1 MLFRPAP
8 ERPAL
13 HPTAAAGEVALAR
26 AAQAVAALA
35 TAALV
40 LTALVAHPI
49 PAGDAGEYLAMAE
62 SLWRHG
68 TPEMRP
74 EDVYGLAAAASG
86 MADINFAD
94 VRRGYFEDR
103 AGARL
108 SYHFWGYSAL
118 GVPVRAMLRLT
129 GARAVRALP
138 LANALL
144 FSAALWAVARARR
157 LCGAERLALTCLL
170 LFSPALW
177 LLLWPHPEVY
187 TFSMVTLALVG
198 LSARKLD
205 AALLAASAAAM
216 QNPPL
221 IVLAGAI
228 WVLIL
233 KDRVLAPAP
242 LAARVRALARATLLS
257 LPAVVPMAYF
267 YVHFGTPSVIARQG
281 GAALDVLSLRKAL
294 ELFFDLDL
302 GLLPYAPIAVLA
314 WAAGVA
320 MCLLRGAVALDLL
333 AAAALLPMALVCTAT
348 TNWNHGA
355 TGPSRYG
362 VWMVPLVYAALL
374 GWRSRLGGTETR
386 RPLAYVILLTAAV
399 ASQAAIVLGRGGP
412 LARPDYL
419 DHSAVARFALRHA
432 PALYNPSPE
441 IFVARTLHVDAP
453 AYLDLSRPV
462 VYRDGQICR
471 KAWARP
477 QDLDALATACGRTPR
492 PDRPVAAGWYYVSF

>member
-13 HPTAAAGEVALAR
+13 RPTAAAGEVALAR

-74 EDVYGLAAAASG
+74 GDVYGLAAVASG

-118 GVPVRAMLRLT
+118 GLPVRAVLRLT

-144 FSAALWAVARARR
+144 FSAALWAVAQARR
-157 LCGAERLALTCLL
+157 LCGTERLALTCLL

-198 LSARKLD
+198 LSARKLG
-205 AALLAASAAAM
+205 AALLATSAAAM

-228 WVLIL
+228 WILIL
-233 KDRVLAPAP
+233 KDRVLVPAS
-242 LAARVRALARATLLS
+242 LAVRVRALALAGLLS
-257 LPAVVPMAYF
+257 LPAVVPMVYF

-281 GAALDVLSLRKAL
+281 GATLDVLSLRKAL

-302 GLLPYAPIAVLA
+302 GLLPCVPIVILA

-320 MCLLRGAVALDLL
+320 VCLVRRTVALDFL
-333 AAAALLPMALVCTAT
+333 AAAVLLPMALMCSTT

-355 TGPSRYG
+355 TGPSRYA
-362 VWMVPLVYAALL
+362 VWMTPLLYGAFLA
-374 GWRSRLGGTETR
+374 WRTRLGGSDTAPPHAYR
-386 RPLAYVILLTAAV
+386 VLLAAAV
-399 ASQAAIVLGRGGP
+399 ATQAAITLGRGGP

-419 DHSAVARFALRHA
+419 DHSAAARFALRHA
-432 PALYNPSPE
+432 PTLYNPSPE
-441 IFVARTLHVDAP
+441 IFVARTLHLDAP
-453 AYLDLSRPV
+453 GYLDLTRPV
-462 VYRDGQICR
+462 LYRDGGTCR

-477 QDLDALATACGRTPR
+477 EDLDALAAACGRTPR
-492 PDRPVAAGWYYVSF
+492 RERSDAEGWSYVSF

>member
-1 MLFRPAP
+1 MRRDLRD
-8 ERPAL
+8 L
-13 HPTAAAGEVALAR
+13 HVRDVLAR
-26 AAQAVAALA
+26 AVPTGALDRAAAAVAALA

-49 PAGDAGEYLAMAE
+49 PAGDAGEYLLMTE

-74 EDVYGLAAAASG
+74 GDVYGLASAASG

-103 AGARL
+103 AGSRR

-118 GVPVRAMLRLT
+118 GVPVRAVLRLM
-129 GARAVRALP
+129 GARPVRALP

-144 FSAALWAVARARR
+144 LSVALWAVARART
-157 LCGAERLALTCLL
+157 LCGAERLALTCLF

-187 TFSMVTLALVG
+187 TFSMVTLSLAA
-198 LSARKLD
+198 LSARKLG

-216 QNPPL
+216 QNPPA

-228 WVLIL
+228 WVL
-233 KDRVLAPAP
+233 VLGDCVLGAAP
-242 LAARVRALARATLLS
+242 LAARVRALAWASLAS
-257 LPAVVPMAYF
+257 LPAFMPMVYF
-267 YVHFGTPSVIARQG
+267 WVHFGTPSVIARQG
-281 GAALDVLSLRKAL
+281 GAALDAVSLRKAL

-302 GLLPYAPIAVLA
+302 GLLPYAPIVVLA

-320 MCLLRGAVALDLL
+320 VCLLRGAAAFDLL
-333 AAAALLPMALVCTAT
+333 AAAVLLPMALACTAT

-362 VWMVPLVYAALL
+362 VWMVPFLHAALL
-374 GWRSRLGGTETR
+374 AWRSRLGGSPTM
-386 RPLAYVILLTAAV
+386 RPRAYVVLLAAAV

-441 IFVARTLHVDAP
+441 IFITRTLHADTP
-453 AYLDLSRPV
+453 TYLDLPRPV
-462 VYRDGQICR
+462 VYRDGQACR

-477 QDLDALATACGRTPR
+477 QDLDTLAAACGRTPR